1 MDLQEILSQVI
12 RSTNEIFQ
20 AEAGSVALLEPWGTE
35 LVVKAAVGVGA
46 HMVQGMKLPV
56 SRGIMGWVATHAQPA
71 LVSDAAQD
79 ERFNPH
85 VDQKT
90 GVHTQSVMCVP
101 LTIRQQTI
109 GVIELINMSQ
119 RYLSDDG
126 LKILA
131 TIADHAALAIDNA
144 WLVTKTRQHAEEQAL
159 LFETMALHTSDLS
172 LDTVLDAV
180 SRQMIETL
188 AADACTISRWD
199 RTTGQIYILQRYS
212 NATPGLSTG
221 FERIVSPSA
230 TQMEVLTSQ
239 VSQFVRVKDA
249 RLSAA
254 EKQWVARYGIQS
266 VFVVPLVYRRQTIG
280 LVEIGRSHPTGAI
293 HPNELRLAE
302 TMAMQAAVAIEH
314 ARLYNEATRH
324 LARTKILQEVMLA
337 AASSLDFDQVLS
349 GAITALH
356 RTLGVEKLGFFLT
369 APNKKEMRAH
379 PTTIGYLPGSTELNV
394 PIAGSAVGWVQRS
407 GQPLLLPDTK
417 KSKRFKYHAANT
429 RSEVSVPVVRQGQVV
444 AVLNAQSPQPNTF
457 GPEELRLF
465 STIAAQLSIVLENS
479 RLFEEMR
486 AAEASYRD
494 LFDNAYDLIFTLDN
508 HFRVTSANK
517 MALQATGYQLHEAI
531 GMHATQFIHPRQTPE
546 LFSLLKTQLSITG
559 IPSTFQL
566 VILTKTGQEMVL
578 EVTMRIRR
586 AGSRATSLHF
596 IARDITRRH
605 ELELRL
611 RRHEKLSTIGQL
623 VAGVAHELNNPLTSI
638 IGYASLL
645 QQSDLPQPYRQDL
658 EIIFRQAE
666 RASLIVKDLL
676 TFARNI
682 ELETAPTN
690 LNQTIS
696 SSLRLM
702 TPELKKFKIQVTT
715 ELDPELPQTM
725 ADRHQLE
732 QVFVNLLTNSIQA
745 LDGIRGP
752 RRINISTNHQNGAI
766 LITLSDNGPGVPE
779 LILPRIFDPFFS
791 TKQVGQG
798 TGLGLSIC
806 FGIISEHKGRIW
818 AERNQPQGVTFFV
831 ELPVQP
837 VPPAKTAPAAAPA
850 PFVSKSNPPSL
861 KILVVDDEEFLLTLL
876 QSLLSRMGH
885 RPETISNGS
894 QALQLLESHTFD
906 LVICD
911 MLMPDLNGPQLY
923 RQVVARYPELA
934 DCFIFI
940 TGNAVDAD
948 TRAFL
953 DETGAPWL
961 DKPFLPAELAH
972 ILVKF
977 SHQKQ
982 MSLT

>member
-35 LVVKAAVGVGA
+35 LVVKAAVGDGA
-46 HMVQGMKLPV
+46 QAILGMQLPV

-71 LVSDAAQD
+71 LVPDAARD
-79 ERFNPH
+79 ERFNPQ

-101 LTIRQQTI
+101 LTSREQTI
-109 GVIELINMSQ
+109 GVIELINMNQ

-126 LKILA
+126 LKILT

-144 WLVTKTRQHAEEQAL
+144 RLVTKTRQQAEEQAL

-188 AADACTISRWD
+188 AADTCIISRWD
-199 RTTGQIYILQRYS
+199 RTTGQLYTLHRYS
-212 NATPGLSTG
+212 NTEPGLATG
-221 FERIVSPSA
+221 FERTVSPSS

-239 VSQFVRVKDA
+239 VSQFLRVQDA
-249 RLSAA
+249 RLSAV
-254 EKQWVARYGIQS
+254 EKQWATRYGIQS

-280 LVEIGRSHPTGAI
+280 LVEIGRSHPAGSI

-324 LARTKILQEVMLA
+324 LAKTKILQEVMLA

-349 GAITALH
+349 GAIAALH
-356 RTLGVEKLGFFLT
+356 RTLGIEKLGFFLT

-379 PTTIGYLPGSTELNV
+379 PTTIGYLSGSADLSV
-394 PIAGSAVGWVQRS
+394 PIAGSAVGWVQRT

-417 KSKRFKYHAANT
+417 KINRFKYHAADT
-429 RSEVSVPVVRQGQVV
+429 RSEVSVPVMRQGQVV
-444 AVLNAQSPQPNTF
+444 AVLNAQSPQPNAF

-517 MALQATGYQLHEAI
+517 MALQATGYPLKEAI
-531 GMHATQFIHPRQTPE
+531 GMHAAQFIHPRQIPE
-546 LFSLLKTQLSITG
+546 LFTLLKTHLSLTG
-559 IPSTFQL
+559 TPSTFQL

-578 EVTMRIRR
+578 EATMRIQRIGR
-586 AGSRATSLHF
+586 QPTGLHF

-645 QQSDLPQPYRQDL
+645 QQSDPPQPYRHDL
-658 EIIFRQAE
+658 EVIFRQAE
-666 RASLIVKDLL
+666 RAGLIVKDLL

-682 ELETAPTN
+682 ELETAPTD
-690 LNQTIS
+690 LNQTIT
-696 SSLRLM
+696 SSLLLM
-702 TPELKKFKIQVTT
+702 KPQLKKLKIQVTT
-715 ELDPELPQTM
+715 KLSTDLPQTM

-732 QVFVNLLTNSIQA
+732 QVFVNLITNSIQA
-745 LDGIRGP
+745 LDGVRGP
-752 RRINISTNHQNGAI
+752 RRLNIATGYQNNAI
-766 LITLSDNGPGVPE
+766 LITFSDNGPGVPE

-806 FGIISEHKGRIW
+806 FGIVSEHKGRIW
-818 AERNQPQGVTFFV
+818 AEKNQPQGVTFFV

-837 VPPAKTAPAAAPA
+837 VPAAKTAPAAAVSSFA
-850 PFVSKSNPPSL
+850 PEPNTPSL
-861 KILVVDDEEFLLTLL
+861 KILVVDDEEFLLSLL
-876 QSLLSRMGH
+876 QSVLSRMGH
-885 RPETISNGS
+885 HPEIISNGS
-894 QALQLLESHTFD
+894 QALKMLESQSYD

-911 MLMPDLNGPQLY
+911 MLMPDLTGPQLY
-923 RQVVARYPELA
+923 RQAVAQYPELA
-934 DCFIFI
+934 NCFIFI

-953 DETGAPWL
+953 DDTGAPWL
-961 DKPFLPAELAH
+961 AKPFLPAELAR